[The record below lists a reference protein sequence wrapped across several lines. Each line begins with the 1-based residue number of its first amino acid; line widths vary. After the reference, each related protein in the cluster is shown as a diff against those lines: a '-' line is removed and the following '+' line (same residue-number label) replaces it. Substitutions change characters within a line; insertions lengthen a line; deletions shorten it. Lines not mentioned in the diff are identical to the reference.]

1 MARVERAGLARAIF
15 IFFAGLAAAGF
26 VFGIL
31 SDPFSQIMTVGG
43 DYATTSEAAK
53 GRGYVQSF
61 WDALPFIMVFLAL
74 AQLIGAAASER
85 RLPGQ

>member
-31 SDPFSQIMTVGG
+31 NDPFSQIMTIGG

>member
-31 SDPFSQIMTVGG
+31 SDPFTQIMSVGG

-53 GRGYVQSF
+53 GRGYVQAF
-61 WDALPFIMVFLAL
+61 WDALPFIIAFLGL
-74 AQLIGAAASER
+74 LQLVAAAAFEG
-85 RLPGQ
+85 RLPG

>member
-1 MARVERAGLARAIF
+1 MPRVERAGLARAIF

-26 VFGIL
+26 VFGVL
-31 SDPFSQIMTVGG
+31 NDPFNQIMATGG
-43 DYATTSEAAK
+43 EYATTSEAAK
-53 GRGYVQSF
+53 GRGYVQAF

>member
-53 GRGYVQSF
+53 GRGYVQAF

>member
-15 IFFAGLAAAGF
+15 IFFAGLAAAGV
-26 VFGIL
+26 VFGVL
-31 SDPFSQIMTVGG
+31 NDPFNQIMSVGG

-53 GRGYVQSF
+53 GRGYVQAF

>member
-31 SDPFSQIMTVGG
+31 SDPFSQIMSVGG

-53 GRGYVQSF
+53 GRGYVQAF

>member
-1 MARVERAGLARAIF
+1 MPRVERAGLARAIF

-26 VFGIL
+26 VLGVL
-31 SDPFSQIMTVGG
+31 NDPFNQIMSVGA
-43 DYATTSEAAK
+43 DYSTTSEAAK
-53 GRGYVQSF
+53 GRGYVQAF